1 LWGAPSSVTNFR
13 PTTDGRS
20 LQWDCDGTA
29 SSIAFDIPEEVTARA
44 VGRPLLLV
52 AETTHTTADAEN
64 DALFLNARF
73 GPIGSNGATIT
84 KASAAQ
90 SWDASNFGWGKRVH
104 HGKLS
109 MLAGPGDIR
118 AEVGHDSGLVGS
130 NGHIKVHAIRL
141 YALGVQGCL

>member
-29 SSIAFDIPEEVTARA
+29 SSIYFDIPEEVTARA

-52 AETTHTTADAEN
+52 AETTHTGSGQ
-64 DALFLNARF
+64 LFLNARF
-73 GPIGSNGATIT
+73 GPSPTNPATIT
-84 KASAAQ
+84 KASSAQ
-90 SWDASNFGWGKRVH
+90 SWDASVYGWGKRVH

-109 MLAGPGDIR
+109 RLEGPGDIR

-130 NGHIKVHAIRL
+130 DGRIYAHAIRL